1 MIAILEFGWRPQGTM
16 NPHFVTIGT
25 KDTAFFIRIK
35 NIQNKNK
42 EQNKGY
48 CLYILFKV
56 TKHIV
61 YSY

>member
-1 MIAILEFGWRPQGTM
+1 MGSTDM
-16 NPHFVTIGT
+16 FVTIVT
-25 KDTAFFIRIK
+25 KDTAFFIRIR